1 MSTITTTTTDFP
13 WRPDTTS
20 FAPVDAVPS
29 ALILQTSTVAG
40 VVNGDE
46 PAVRVAYVA
55 DSADADYVAEGA
67 EFTDSEPDLDEV
79 IIKTRKIGR
88 LVKVSRE
95 QYYNQQT
102 APQLA
107 ASVARDL
114 VRRADAAYLGDST
127 GASIGLLHN
136 TAVVDGG
143 NVDADLDVL
152 IDLVA
157 ELEQNGAVP
166 SHILVDPA
174 SWASLRKLKVAE
186 SWNATLLGA
195 STEDATARLL
205 SLPILRSRF
214 VPAHT
219 GIVVDATQVVSAVGP
234 VEIAVSEHAAFTS
247 DSVLLRA
254 GWRIGWQ
261 VIERP
266 SPANG
271 PRVGRFTVGVDA
283 GS

>member
-1 MSTITTTTTDFP
+1 MSTITTTTADFP
-13 WRPDTTS
+13 WRPDITS
-20 FAPVDAVPS
+20 FAPVDAVPT

-40 VVNGDE
+40 SVNGDE

-55 DSADADYVAEGA
+55 DAANADYVAEGA
-67 EFTDSEPDLDEV
+67 EFTDEEPDLDEV
-79 IIKTRKIGR
+79 VVKTRKLGR
-88 LVKVSRE
+88 LVRVSRE
-95 QYYNQQT
+95 QYYNPQT

-107 ASVARDL
+107 ESVARDL
-114 VRRADAAYLGDST
+114 VRRADAAYLGDSA

-136 TAVVDGG
+136 TSVVDGG

-166 SHILVDPA
+166 THIVVDPT
-174 SWASLRKLKVAE
+174 SWAALRKLKLATD
-186 SWNATLLGA
+186 WNATLLGA
-195 STEDATARLL
+195 GTEDSATRLL
-205 SLPILRSRF
+205 SLPVLRSRF

-219 GIVVDATQVVSAVGP
+219 GIVLDSSQIVSAVGP

-254 GWRIGWQ
+254 AWRVGWQ

-266 SPANG
+266 APANG
-271 PRVGRFTVGVDA
+271 PRVGRFTVGVS

>member
-195 STEDATARLL
+195 STETPPRGCCRC
-205 SLPILRSRF
+205 RSC
-214 VPAHT
+214 A
-219 GIVVDATQVVSAVGP
+219 
-234 VEIAVSEHAAFTS
+234 
-247 DSVLLRA
+247 
-254 GWRIGWQ
+254 
-261 VIERP
+261 
-266 SPANG
+266 
-271 PRVGRFTVGVDA
+271 A
-283 GS
+283 GSCRHTPGSWLTPLRL